1 MNRYIRTFSIFSMVL
16 FVSIGISYAQQDG
29 NRNRGQN
36 NSKTS
41 LMRNLPTNST
51 TALPDEIV
59 LLVID
64 GWEDEQHAAAV
75 YNAVLDQFGE
85 LRPFKNILQSE
96 YQHIAAW
103 ETIMER
109 YNIAI
114 PEFTAPELDDFSS
127 FSEACIL
134 AAEAEISNVALY
146 ATMFDAFAEYPDLLY
161 VATALQTA
169 SQNQHLPAFERC
181 SDN

>member
-1 MNRYIRTFSIFSMVL
+1 MKNRSCGIVRFLKRSVLSHGIVRKKRTIRT
-16 FVSIGISYAQQDG
+16 ISYYRSIRD
-29 NRNRGQN
+29 
-36 NSKTS
+36 S
-41 LMRNLPTNST
+41 LRSQIRMSLAFGGGCWSDP
-51 TALPDEIV
+51 
-59 LLVID
+59 
-64 GWEDEQHAAAV
+64 AA
-75 YNAVLDQFGE
+75 
-85 LRPFKNILQSE
+85 
-96 YQHIAAW
+96 
-103 ETIMER
+103 
-109 YNIAI
+109 
-114 PEFTAPELDDFSS
+114 ELDDFSS